1 MKHTRILL
9 LTLAAVLLLGT
20 GSALALGYRHS
31 ATPACSYIDN
41 NGDGLCDRCGAACH
55 DVDCDGDGQCD
66 RCSQSTPACTGTGR
80 QHRSGHGQ
88 HCR

>member
-41 NGDGLCDRCGAACH
+41 SGDGL
-55 DVDCDGDGQCD
+55 CD

>member
-31 ATPACSYIDN
+31 ATSMAMPTI
-41 NGDGLCDRCGAACH
+41 RH
-55 DVDCDGDGQCD
+55 K
-66 RCSQSTPACTGTGR
+66 
-80 QHRSGHGQ
+80 
-88 HCR
+88 